1 MKKLILLAIAM
12 CLVFAWGCSKKV
24 KTEPEVV
31 VVEEKEVVVE
41 EVVTDPMAVYK
52 AEYDALPVS
61 HTVTKGECLW
71 WISEYKHVYNDPFM
85 WPLIYKANRDQIKN
99 PDLIYPGQQ
108 FDVPRYGFDLEEVKG
123 ARKELALPGRLSS
136 PVRMPWCPLKC
147 ALHSATASK
156 GPEPLRVY
164 KRHPHGWTAFFLGL
178 SGQPYFSLL
187 PEGRFVPMAKKCSEC
202 EASAANI
209 LRREFSCAVRLCRNT
224 RTRELVAEKVHILS
238 PDGKS
243 LSSR

>member
-1 MKKLILLAIAM
+1 MKKLILLAIAL

-31 VVEEKEVVVE
+31 VVEEKEVIV
-41 EVVTDPMAVYK
+41 EVVVDPMQVYK

-108 FDVPRYGFDLEEVKG
+108 FEVPRYGFDLEEVK
-123 ARKELALPGRLSS
+123 ASRKEAGAPWQVLEPGQDALIPAEMRA
-136 PVRMPWCPLKC
+136 
-147 ALHSATASK
+147 ALGYS
-156 GPEPLRVY
+156 
-164 KRHPHGWTAFFLGL
+164 F
-178 SGQPYFSLL
+178 
-187 PEGRFVPMAKKCSEC
+187 
-202 EASAANI
+202 
-209 LRREFSCAVRLCRNT
+209 
-224 RTRELVAEKVHILS
+224 
-238 PDGKS
+238 
-243 LSSR
+243 